1 MLEIFTK
8 LKTSFLLFLLFLG
21 VSLAWAGQQLDK
33 SKYISIDEIHP
44 GMEAHCLTAYRGTE
58 VERFSLEVLS
68 VVRDST
74 PGRDAILVQGTD
86 ERFIHSGPVWGC
98 SGSPVY
104 IEGRLAGALAFS
116 WTFSKDPVYGVTPI
130 REMLAVGQVAPGAE
144 KTVWEPGF
152 RFDFS
157 KPLDFAKVYEQVASG
172 PLTADNRP
180 HVTALR
186 CPLITY
192 GLPAGVVEQLNDS
205 VEPFGLIAVAGIG
218 EVGGSEL
225 PSRENKDGYQMPDAK
240 IVPGACL
247 AIPLVT
253 GDIKMEAI
261 GTVTEVVGDTV
272 YGFGHSMLGFGP
284 IDLPIATGQVHTVI
298 SSTIRSFKF
307 ASALEI
313 VGALTADESAA
324 VRGQL
329 GAEAKMIPLTIRIDR
344 YNDTEQRVYS
354 CRVANNRLLTPS
366 VLRAAVAGAAFMRG
380 SLPPDHTIEY
390 KVTIGVDNASPI
402 VFENYSSGVG
412 LGEMLAESIGSVA
425 MLMNNPYQK
434 VSIQSIGF
442 NVGISPKDISSRI
455 WSADLSDSKVKAGQQ
470 LGVNVVV
477 ESPLAEKKRYR
488 FNLNIPSELAPGK
501 YELIV
506 CGGYGY
512 RQFLRKAAPYKF
524 VPQSLTTL
532 LEAMN
537 SVLTIDRDR
546 LYCLLVLPPSGV
558 TVARAELPDLP
569 ATKALLMQDAK
580 RALKTRPY
588 EHWLEKSLKTGM
600 VVTDKKIMHIT
611 VEE

>member
-1 MLEIFTK
+1 MLELFAK
-8 LKTSFLLFLLFLG
+8 LKIKFVLCLLACGASF
-21 VSLAWAGQQLDK
+21 AWASQQLDK
-33 SKYISIDEIHP
+33 SKYISVDEIRP
-44 GMEAHCLTAYRGTE
+44 GMDAYCLTAYEGTE
-58 VERFSLEVLS
+58 VEKFSLDVLS
-68 VVRDST
+68 VVRDAR
-74 PGRDAILVQGTD
+74 PGRDAILVRGTD
-86 ERFIHSGPVWGC
+86 ERFIHTGPVWGC

-130 REMLAVGQVAPGAE
+130 EEMLAVGEVTPGAE
-144 KTVWEPGF
+144 TTVWGPGF

-157 KPLDFAKVYEQVASG
+157 EPLDFAKVYDQVMNG
-172 PLTADNRP
+172 PLTAENRP
-180 HVTALR
+180 GVTALR

-225 PSRENKDGYQMPDAK
+225 PSREHKAGLEIPDAK
-240 IVPGACL
+240 IIPGACL

-261 GTVTEVVGDTV
+261 GTVTEVVGDRV

-298 SSTIRSFKF
+298 SSTYRSFKF
-307 ASALEI
+307 ASAIEI
-313 VGALTADESAA
+313 VGAMTADESAA

-329 GAEAKMIPLTIRIDR
+329 GAEAKMISLAIKVDR
-344 YNDTEQRVYS
+344 YNDAEVRVYN
-354 CRVANNRLLTPS
+354 CRVANNRMLTPS

-380 SLPPDHTIEY
+380 SLPLDHTIEY
-390 KVTIGVDNASPI
+390 KVTIGVDDASPI
-402 VFENYSSGVG
+402 VFENSSSGVG

-425 MLMNNPYQK
+425 MLMNNPYEDIG
-434 VSIQSIGF
+434 IQSIDF
-442 NVGISPKDISSRI
+442 EVSITPKDISSRI

-470 LGVNVVV
+470 LDVSVVV
-477 ESPLAEKKRYR
+477 QPPLAEKKKYR
-488 FNLNIPSELAPGK
+488 FNLSIPSELAPGK

-537 SVLTIDRDR
+537 NLLSIDRDR
-546 LYCLLVLPPSGV
+546 LYCLLALPPSGV
-558 TVARAELPDLP
+558 TVANAQLPDLP

-580 RALKTRPY
+580 RVLKTRPY
-588 EHWLEKSLKTGM
+588 EHWLEKSLKTGT
-600 VVTDKKIMHIT
+600 VVIDKKIMHIT